1 MSSGTRNNKRYK
13 IAFFRDI
20 YLQKSQEH
28 KSPFCYPSLSLSSLS
43 LGWGVGL
50 YPVRLI
56 KGDMKCN
63 LSTGLAAVVAGQ
75 ESSDIRQ
82 EALLLA
88 GVNQENLPL
97 FQCLRLA
104 QIRHSPARGSAVL
117 REVLLKWGLSTSQSR
132 KGVCPRP
139 EVLPE
144 PERKRPGFRGCGDLQ
159 YYLSFPS
166 WCGVAISELRS
177 SSSPESAG
185 HRVT

>member
-13 IAFFRDI
+13 IAFFFRDI

-56 KGDMKCN
+56 KGDMKCD
-63 LSTGLAAVVAGQ
+63 LSSDWAAVVAGQ

-82 EALLLA
+82 ETLLLA

-104 QIRHSPARGSAVL
+104 QIRHSPAPGSAVL

-144 PERKRPGFRGCGDLQ
+144 PERKRPGFRGCGDL
-159 YYLSFPS
+159 
-166 WCGVAISELRS
+166 
-177 SSSPESAG
+177 
-185 HRVT
+185 